1 MRSPRRPASASA
13 SKRRAFRSARRCA
26 APARSSAST
35 RSTSRTRANV
45 SPSWRARPRTKR
57 SPSSRRTRSAG
68 APRLS
73 ARSSRSRAAPSS
85 SRAASAASA
94 SSTCSRE
101 SSSRGSADARDGP
114 GRRDPPPRARG
125 RRRPRP
131 GPDRDRAHRRR
142 RALRRGARPPR
153 VRLGGR
159 RDRHRGRGVEARGGL
174 PARPPDLPGLRRHR
188 GPRAGLVAPPLPAL
202 RRRAHGLGRRRPRR
216 PEGRVR
222 GNGSGGRGTFMIE
235 VDVKQKVLAANAAAA
250 ATLRARFEASGTLV
264 VNLISS
270 PGSGKRTLLARTALA
285 LKDSLRL
292 GALEGDIATERD
304 AERLR
309 RMGIPARQILTG
321 GSCHLDARLVDRAL
335 AAEGSA
341 LAGLDILFIENVGN
355 LICPTSYDL
364 GEDFK
369 VVLLSVT
376 EGEDKPF
383 KYPAIFSKAA
393 VTVVTK
399 TDLLPYVPF
408 DLAAAREQVRSL
420 NPEGRLLEVS
430 ATTGAGMDAW
440 LGLLTEKL
448 AGKRVKTPAGVAS
461 V

>member
-1 MRSPRRPASASA
+1 
-13 SKRRAFRSARRCA
+13 
-26 APARSSAST
+26 
-35 RSTSRTRANV
+35 
-45 SPSWRARPRTKR
+45 
-57 SPSSRRTRSAG
+57 
-68 APRLS
+68 
-73 ARSSRSRAAPSS
+73 
-85 SRAASAASA
+85 
-94 SSTCSRE
+94 
-101 SSSRGSADARDGP
+101 
-114 GRRDPPPRARG
+114 
-125 RRRPRP
+125 
-131 GPDRDRAHRRR
+131 
-142 RALRRGARPPR
+142 
-153 VRLGGR
+153 
-159 RDRHRGRGVEARGGL
+159 
-174 PARPPDLPGLRRHR
+174 
-188 GPRAGLVAPPLPAL
+188 
-202 RRRAHGLGRRRPRR
+202 
-216 PEGRVR
+216 
-222 GNGSGGRGTFMIE
+222 MIE
-235 VDVKQKVLAANAAAA
+235 VDVKQKVLAANSAA
-250 ATLRARFEASGTLV
+250 ATSLRAAFEAAGTLV

-270 PGSGKRTLLARTALA
+270 PGSGKTTLLEKTAAA
-285 LKDSLRL
+285 LKASLRL

-335 AAEGSA
+335 AEEGPA

-420 NPEGRLLEVS
+420 NPEGRLVEVS

-440 LGLLTEKL
+440 LSLLTEKL
-448 AGKRVKTPAGVAS
+448 AAKRVKTPAGIAS
-461 V
+461 A